1 MLGRADQAPARCCAP
16 SNAWGS
22 APEFL
27 SARRLNAASSISWP
41 EVVVSRWSIWLRIV
55 TQDITPIQAQMVPVL
70 TKAPC
75 DVLAVAGSWDDLPV
89 QGTFVSGMSSRS
101 QVCGMSFVFRIKF
114 VWDVSGVSRL
124 RDALPCYGGAGTSSE
139 TRSQR

>member
-1 MLGRADQAPARCCAP
+1 M
-16 SNAWGS
+16 
-22 APEFL
+22 
-27 SARRLNAASSISWP
+27 
-41 EVVVSRWSIWLRIV
+41 VSRWSIWLRIV
-55 TQDITPIQAQMVPVL
+55 TQDITLIQAQMVPAL

-89 QGTFVSGMSSRS
+89 QGTFVCGMSSRS

-124 RDALPCYGGAGTSSE
+124 RDGDSNLPGH
-139 TRSQR
+139 RN